1 MFQVSKPTT
10 MAGSAWNILELI
22 FHSTVRELRKS
33 HGNAVIGLLLS
44 MLQAVIFVGAFYF
57 MFMILGLKNAKLR
70 GDFLLYIMSGVF
82 LFLTHNKA
90 MSAVFG
96 SEGSTS
102 SLLKHAPLNSFI
114 LIASAALGAL
124 YMQTLSLLTILFLYH
139 ALGNP
144 VEIHDPVGA
153 FGMLLLAWFSGV
165 SIGMLFLAAKPW
177 FPTATGVVQ
186 TLYSRANMIASG
198 KMFVANA
205 TPGYMLKL
213 FDWNPLF
220 HAIDQE
226 RGYVFVNYFPH
237 HSNITYPL
245 ILSLVFVSIGLLGEF
260 FTRRHVSMSWG
271 ATR

>member
-1 MFQVSKPTT
+1 MFQISKPTT
-10 MAGSAWNILELI
+10 MTGSAWNILELI

-33 HGNAVIGLLLS
+33 HRNAIVGLLMS
-44 MLQAVIFVGAFYF
+44 MLQAVIFVGAFF
-57 MFMILGLKNAKLR
+57 LMFQILGMRAAKLR

-90 MSAVFG
+90 LGAVYG

-114 LIASAALGAL
+114 LIASAALATL
-124 YMQTLSLLTILFLYH
+124 YTQTLALTVILFLYH

-144 VEIHDPVGA
+144 VEIHNPVGA
-153 FGMLLLAWFSGV
+153 YAMLLLAWFSGCA
-165 SIGMLFLAAKPW
+165 IGMVFLAAKPW
-177 FPTATGVVQ
+177 FPSITGILQ

-205 TPGYMLKL
+205 TPGYILNL

-220 HAIDQE
+220 HCIDQE
-226 RGYVFVNYFPH
+226 RGFVFVNYFPH
-237 HSNITYPL
+237 HSSISYPL
-245 ILSLVFVSIGLLGEF
+245 YLSLGFVCIGLLGEF
-260 FTRRHVSMSWG
+260 FTRRHVSSSWN